1 MKLSVF
7 VFKFIDYTF
16 DYVQNYYKYAN
27 IKTIKDVSYDDRSEA
42 CKLDILV
49 KDGAEGPFPV
59 YMNIHGG
66 GYVAG
71 DKKHRRSFCSHI
83 ASRGYF
89 VFNINHGLSPE
100 YKYPDQVRHCLNALN
115 WIYDQKDRYNLDVDR
130 ILVGGDSAG
139 GYLSALLGVIA
150 TNEVFRKKLNF
161 PEPKVKI
168 KGLILISAPYDL
180 TKLLAMRVPFKIA
193 AELGELMT
201 GIPKK
206 RIYNNPEAFKD
217 YQYVEA
223 FTLIKHV
230 TEKFPPCLIMHST
243 KDFFVPRQGDEL
255 VKILK
260 EKGVKHYEHK
270 ATRFVDI
277 HCYPIFRFL
286 KSSKESIK
294 LIDGFLEEMSET
306 E

>member
-1 MKLSVF
+1 MIEEVWKMKLSVF

-139 GYLSALLGVIA
+139 GYL
-150 TNEVFRKKLNF
+150 
-161 PEPKVKI
+161 
-168 KGLILISAPYDL
+168 
-180 TKLLAMRVPFKIA
+180 
-193 AELGELMT
+193 
-201 GIPKK
+201 
-206 RIYNNPEAFKD
+206 
-217 YQYVEA
+217 
-223 FTLIKHV
+223 
-230 TEKFPPCLIMHST
+230 
-243 KDFFVPRQGDEL
+243 
-255 VKILK
+255 
-260 EKGVKHYEHK
+260 
-270 ATRFVDI
+270 
-277 HCYPIFRFL
+277 
-286 KSSKESIK
+286 
-294 LIDGFLEEMSET
+294 
-306 E
+306 